1 MSEAPASRSGRVL
14 LRALLLLGVPL
25 VAAAVALHYYAQGGR
40 HIETDNAYVKA
51 HIIVV
56 SAEVGG
62 RVVEVAVRDNQPVA
76 AGQLLFR
83 IDPEPFEVAIA
94 RADAQLATVRTDV
107 ETLRAEH
114 RVALAE
120 ATETE
125 ERIRFL
131 TVQLERQQRLKE
143 RGMVREDSY
152 DEARHNLE
160 AARAR
165 LVAVKERGLRV
176 LAGLGGDSKL
186 PAARHPRYLEAQ
198 ATRAAAALELAR
210 TRISAPAAGTVS
222 NLKLQVGEQVAKGG
236 AVFSLIQ
243 AGELW
248 IEANFKETQLA
259 NVRVGQTAHIVA
271 DAYPGIEW
279 RARVS
284 TISPATGAEFALLPP
299 QNATGNWIKVVQRVP
314 VLLVIVPTAVPTAVP
329 TDQSERPPLRAGMTV
344 AVSVDTGRP
353 RGMPSFLAWLGR

>member
-1 MSEAPASRSGRVL
+1 MSDTVPRRRGRSL
-14 LRALLLLGVPL
+14 LRGVLLLGVPL
-25 VAAAVALHYYAQGGR
+25 VLAAGGLHYYAQGGR
-40 HIETDNAYVKA
+40 YMETDNAYVKA
-51 HIIVV
+51 HIIAV
-56 SAEVGG
+56 SAEVTG
-62 RVVEVAVRDNQPVA
+62 RAVEVAVRDNQPVS

-83 IDPEPFEVAIA
+83 IDPLPFELAIA
-94 RADAQLATVRTDV
+94 RADAQLAAVRTDV

-131 TVQLERQQRLKE
+131 TLQLERQQRLKE
-143 RGMVREDSY
+143 RGMVREDAY

-165 LVAVKERGLRV
+165 LIAVKERAARV
-176 LAGLGGDSKL
+176 LAGLGGDPRL

-198 ATRAAAALELAR
+198 AARDTAALELAR
-210 TRISAPAAGTVS
+210 TRISAPAAATVS
-222 NLKLQVGEQVAKGG
+222 NLKLQAGEQVAKGA

-271 DAYPGIEW
+271 DAYPSIEW

-284 TISPATGAEFALLPP
+284 TIAPATGAEFALLPP

-314 VLLVIVPTAVPTAVP
+314 VQLVIAATAVPAG
-329 TDQSERPPLRAGMTV
+329 DAAADRPPLRAGMTV
-344 AVSVDTGRP
+344 TVSVDTGRP
-353 RGMPSFLAWLGR
+353 RGMPAFLAWLNR

>member
-1 MSEAPASRSGRVL
+1 MSGDAPARRPGSRLWLRMVL
-14 LRALLLLGVPL
+14 LVAVPL
-25 VAAAVALHYYAQGGR
+25 AAGAAGLHYYAQGGR
-40 HIETDNAYVKA
+40 YAETDNAYVKA
-51 HIIVV
+51 HIIAV

-62 RVVEVAVRDNQPVA
+62 RVVEVAVRDNQPVS

-83 IDPEPFEVAIA
+83 IDPAPFEVAIA
-94 RADAQLATVRTDV
+94 RADAQLAAVRTDV

-143 RGMVREDSY
+143 RGMVREDAY

-165 LVAVKERGLRV
+165 LVAVKERAARV
-176 LAGLGGDSKL
+176 LAGLSGDPRL
-186 PAARHPRYLEAQ
+186 PATRHPRYLEAQ
-198 ATRAAAALELAR
+198 AARDAAALDLAR
-210 TRISAPAAGTVS
+210 TRILAPAAGTVS
-222 NLKLQVGEQVAKGG
+222 NLKLQSGEQVAKAV
-236 AVFSLIQ
+236 AVFSIIQ

-259 NVRVGQTAHIVA
+259 NVRAGQAAIVVA

-284 TISPATGAEFALLPP
+284 TIAPATGAEFALLPP
-299 QNATGNWIKVVQRVP
+299 QNATGNWVKIVQRVP
-314 VLLVIVPTAVPTAVP
+314 VQLAIAATTVPAGEAA
-329 TDQSERPPLRAGMTV
+329 DRPALRAGMTV
-344 AVSVDTGRP
+344 TVSVDTGRS
-353 RGMPSFLAWLGR
+353 RGLPEFLARLAR

>member
-1 MSEAPASRSGRVL
+1 MSEAPMRRPGRRL
-14 LRALLLLGVPL
+14 LRAVLLLGVPL
-25 VAAAVALHYYAQGGR
+25 GVAAAALYYYAQGGR
-40 HIETDNAYVKA
+40 YMETDNAYVKA

-56 SAEVGG
+56 SAEVTG
-62 RVVEVAVRDNQPVA
+62 RVVEVAVRDIQPVA

-83 IDPEPFEVAIA
+83 IDPAPFEVAIA
-94 RADAQLATVRTDV
+94 RADAQLAGVRTDV

-120 ATETE
+120 AAETE

-131 TVQLERQQRLKE
+131 SLQLDRQQRLKE
-143 RGMVREDSY
+143 RGMVREEAF
-152 DEARHNLE
+152 DEARHNLD

-165 LVAVKERGLRV
+165 LVAVQGRAARV
-176 LAGLGGDSKL
+176 LASLGGDPKL

-198 ATRAAAALELAR
+198 AARDAAALELAR
-210 TRISAPAAGTVS
+210 TRVSAPAAATVS
-222 NLKLQVGEQVAKGG
+222 NLKLQPGEQVAKGVP
-236 AVFSLIQ
+236 VFSLIQ
-243 AGELW
+243 AGEPW

-284 TISPATGAEFALLPP
+284 TIAPATGAEFALLPP

-314 VLLVIVPTAVPTAVP
+314 VQLVIASTAVSTTEAAV
-329 TDQSERPPLRAGMTV
+329 DRPALRAGMTV
-344 AVSVDTGRP
+344 SVSVDTGRS
-353 RGMPSFLAWLGR
+353 RGLPEFLAWMGR

>member
-1 MSEAPASRSGRVL
+1 MSDAPARRSGSRLL
-14 LRALLLLGVPL
+14 LRIVLLLGVPL
-25 VAAAVALHYYAQGGR
+25 VAAAGALHYYAQGGR
-40 HIETDNAYVKA
+40 LVETDNAYVKA

-62 RVVEVAVRDNQPVA
+62 RVVEVGVRDNEPVT

-83 IDPEPFEVAIA
+83 IDPAPFEVAIA
-94 RADAQLATVRTDV
+94 RADAQLAAVRTDV

-131 TVQLERQQRLKE
+131 TVQLERQQRLRE
-143 RGMVREDSY
+143 RGMVREDAY

-165 LVAVKERGLRV
+165 LVAVKERAARV
-176 LAGLGGDSKL
+176 LAGLSGDPRL
-186 PAARHPRYLEAQ
+186 PATRHPRYLEAQ
-198 ATRAAAALELAR
+198 AAREAAALELAR

-222 NLKLQVGEQVAKGG
+222 NLKLQVGEQVTKGA

-271 DAYPGIEW
+271 DAYPGLEW

-284 TISPATGAEFALLPP
+284 TIAPATGAEFALLPP

-314 VLLVIVPTAVPTAVP
+314 VLLTIAQTAVA
-329 TDQSERPPLRAGMTV
+329 TDQADRPPLRAGMTV
-344 AVSVDTGRP
+344 TVSVDTGRP
-353 RGMPSFLAWLGR
+353 RGMPAFLAWLGR